1 MEVNLEGLT
10 MQKRN
15 IQAVRVMVRVRV
27 SSYGH

>member
-27 SSYGH
+27 SRYGH